1 MSTPAPSLA
10 LTLPGSPPRE
20 LDPGA
25 SPTAGRRVLELVH
38 QLLGGAG
45 ITARDL
51 TRLIVGIGPGGFTGV
66 RISVATALGL
76 GQALGIP
83 VIGASSLEALAL
95 GAAETSPVGSTIA
108 AVTDARRGEVFAAA
122 YRHGAAGLEERLA
135 PGAYSPSS
143 FAAALASEDPAAICV
158 GTGALAYASAFQEA
172 GLPPCPDGDLR
183 HELRARHLIARV
195 DAGASRPAR
204 PDYQRLPDA
213 EVNRLAAANR

>member
-10 LTLPGSPPRE
+10 LALPGQLPRE

-38 QLLGGAG
+38 QLLTETG
-45 ITARDL
+45 IGARDL
-51 TRLIVGIGPGGFTGV
+51 TRVIVGIGPGGFTGV

-76 GQALGIP
+76 GQALAIP

-95 GAAETSPVGSTIA
+95 GAAETAPQGSTIA

-122 YRHGAAGLEERLA
+122 YRNQEGVLETVLA
-135 PGAYSPSS
+135 PGAYAPAV
-143 FAAALASEDPAAICV
+143 FADSVAGEDQAAICV
-158 GTGALAYASAFQEA
+158 GTGALGYCAEFLAA
-172 GLPPCPDGDLR
+172 GLQVCPEGDAR
-183 HELRARHLIARV
+183 HQLRARHLISRV

-213 EVNRLAAANR
+213 EVNRRAAARQ